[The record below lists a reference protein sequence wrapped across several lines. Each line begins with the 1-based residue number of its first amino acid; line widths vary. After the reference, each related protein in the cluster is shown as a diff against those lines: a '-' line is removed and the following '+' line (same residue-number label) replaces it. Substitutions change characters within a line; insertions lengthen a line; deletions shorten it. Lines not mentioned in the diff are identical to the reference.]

1 MANSG
6 TAYFDSKG
14 HFFKTPEEATTS
26 DLAAI
31 LGRVGDGESL
41 APGIAKTLFQRRIEI
56 ERIFADHDEMLR
68 SRRSLESRVGTVV
81 VDGGGNVAP
90 IRSAS

>member
-41 APGIAKTLFQRRIEI
+41 APGIAKTLYQKRIEI

-68 SRRSLESRVGTVV
+68 ARRQNGVPGVTVV
-81 VDGGGNVAP
+81 DAKGNVAP
-90 IRSAS
+90 IRSAV

>member
-6 TAYFDSKG
+6 TAFFDGKG
-14 HFFKTPEEATTS
+14 QFFKTPEEATMS
-26 DLAAI
+26 DLAAV

-56 ERIFADHDEMLR
+56 ERIFADHDQMLR
-68 SRRSLESRVGTVV
+68 SRRLSGDTAPVLVES
-81 VDGGGNVAP
+81 NVAP
-90 IRSAS
+90 LRSAS